1 MGRIIIGIVIGLI
14 VGAAATYFLFVGVPR
29 SAQIP
34 GQPIR
39 PPDATVPAGAAQIVL
54 RQDFFNEIVST
65 IFREMNPPAFPIDL
79 ARNSGSGEA
88 IGAQNATFQEP
99 PKCDGKLSLLPEGS
113 GVKTG
118 LRFENN
124 RISAPLA
131 FSGGYNSP
139 LGCIE
144 FKGWAQTNLE
154 LRFDAQQRSVIGR
167 INVETVNLDGV
178 NPLISGFVTPIVQTT
193 LNNRVNP
200 IQILQGKQL
209 GIDLPVAS
217 AGGRLKADVKDVRAE
232 FKDDALDL
240 TVVYDFSGG
249 ALQ

>member
-1 MGRIIIGIVIGLI
+1 MGKLIIGIVIGVI
-14 VGAAATYFLFVGVPR
+14 VGGAATFFLYVGAPR
-29 SAQIP
+29 AAQTP
-34 GQPIR
+34 GRPIK
-39 PPDATVPAGAAQIVL
+39 PPDAGITAGAAQIVL
-54 RQDFFNEIVST
+54 RQEFFNEVLGT
-65 IFREMNPPAFPIDL
+65 IFRDMNPPAFPIDL
-79 ARNSGSGEA
+79 TVNSGNGQA
-88 IGAQNATFQEP
+88 IGPQYATFQEP
-99 PKCDGKLSLLPEGS
+99 PKCDGKLTVLPEGS

-144 FKGWAQTNLE
+144 FKGWAQANLE
-154 LRFDAQQRSVIGR
+154 LRFDPEQQTVIGR

-200 IQILQGKQL
+200 IQILQGKQIAL
-209 GIDLPVAS
+209 DLPIAS
-217 AGGRLKADVKDVRAE
+217 AGGRLRANVKDVRAE
-232 FKDDALDL
+232 FKDDALNL
-240 TVVYDFSGG
+240 YVVYAFSGG
-249 ALQ
+249 AAQ

>member
-1 MGRIIIGIVIGLI
+1 MGKIIIGIVIGLI
-14 VGAAATYFLFVGVPR
+14 VGAAGTFFLFVGVPR
-29 SAQIP
+29 AAQVP
-34 GQPIR
+34 GQPIK
-39 PPDATVPAGAAQIVL
+39 PPDATVAAGTARIVL
-54 RQDFFNEIVST
+54 RPEFFNEVLST
-65 IFREMNPPAFPIDL
+65 IFRDMNPPAFPIDL
-79 ARNSGSGEA
+79 AGNSQSVETVGPQYA
-88 IGAQNATFQEP
+88 AFQEP
-99 PKCDGKLSLLPEGS
+99 PKCDGKLTLLPESS

-154 LRFDAQQRSVIGR
+154 LRFDAEQRSVIGR

-178 NPLISGFVTPIVQTT
+178 NPIISGFVTPIVQTT

-200 IQILQGKQL
+200 VQILQGKQL
-209 GIDLPVAS
+209 GIDVPIAS
-217 AGGRLKADVKDVRAE
+217 AGGRLRADVKDVRAE
-232 FKDDALDL
+232 FKDDALNL